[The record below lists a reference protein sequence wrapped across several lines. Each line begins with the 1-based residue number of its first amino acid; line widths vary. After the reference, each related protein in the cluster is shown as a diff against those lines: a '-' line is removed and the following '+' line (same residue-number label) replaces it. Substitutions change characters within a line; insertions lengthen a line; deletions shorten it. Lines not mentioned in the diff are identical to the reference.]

1 MIDQKRIRPALPFWS
16 SSRLWVEESKRT
28 LEVAAATEGSDNVK
42 STGMSKPQYVE

>member
-1 MIDQKRIRPALPFWS
+1 MIDQKRILPASPFWS